1 MFSVVIP
8 LYNKAEYIGNCINAI
23 LKQTYSNFEIVIVND
38 GSTDSSAN
46 IVESISDKRI
56 RLINQLNAG
65 VSAARNRGVEEAA
78 YDIVAFCDADD
89 IWEPNHL
96 EILAELAI
104 RYPECG
110 VYATS
115 YYTRKNNHAPTLP
128 HVYGQFPFDG
138 NCGILSNYY
147 KIASGTEFPI
157 QMSSLSVRKKYMK
170 EIGGF
175 PVGIRRA
182 EDIITIAR
190 LFAVC
195 DFAYSRIPTTTYV
208 LIYGGKESR
217 PFLKDNPLDIEFDNL
232 LTTASGRKGTRLFV
246 SSWYK
251 RRMVAAIY
259 AKDFRTASKMFAKSI
274 FTFPWQTK
282 IYTSL
287 IATLFSI
294 ASGIDLYSINKKLKR

>member
-1 MFSVVIP
+1 MLLSIIIPCFNSARFISQTLDMLISQGLDDCEVI
-8 LYNKAEYIGNCINAI
+8 
-23 LKQTYSNFEIVIVND
+23 VVND

-46 IVESISDKRI
+46 IVESICDKRI

-208 LIYGGKESR
+208 LI
-217 PFLKDNPLDIEFDNL
+217 
-232 LTTASGRKGTRLFV
+232 
-246 SSWYK
+246 
-251 RRMVAAIY
+251 
-259 AKDFRTASKMFAKSI
+259 
-274 FTFPWQTK
+274 
-282 IYTSL
+282 
-287 IATLFSI
+287 
-294 ASGIDLYSINKKLKR
+294 

>member
-1 MFSVVIP
+1 MMFSVIVP
-8 LYNKAEYIGNCINAI
+8 LYNKEIYISECIESI
-23 LKQTYSNFEIVIVND
+23 LNQTFKDFEIVVVND
-38 GSTDSSAN
+38 GSTDNSVKV
-46 IVESISDKRI
+46 VESFNDARVRMVSQQ
-56 RLINQLNAG
+56 NSG
-65 VSAARNRGVEEAA
+65 VSTARNRGVAEAHH
-78 YDIVAFCDADD
+78 DIVAFCDADD

-96 EILAELAI
+96 EVLAKLVKD
-104 RYPECG
+104 YPECG
-110 VYATS
+110 VFATS
-115 YYTRKNNHAPTLP
+115 YYYSKDGIKTLP
-128 HVYGQFPFDG
+128 YILDRFTFNGD
-138 NCGILSNYY
+138 NGIMTNYY
-147 KIASGTEFPI
+147 EIASGIDFPLN
-157 QMSSLSVRKKYMK
+157 MSSLSVRKDSFIR
-170 EIGGF
+170 IGGF
-175 PVGIRRA
+175 PIGVKRA

-195 DFAYSRIPTTTYV
+195 DFAYSKTPTSTYF
-208 LIYGGKESR
+208 LITGGKNVR
-217 PFLKDNPLDIEFDNL
+217 PFVSDNPLDSLFDEL
-232 LTTASGRKGTRLFV
+232 LKTAVHRVGVKRYV